1 MSKRL
6 VTAVLVA
13 VSTVLVAACAT
24 EPPRETADLVLRHG
38 RVVTMDSLRPSAEA
52 VAVVGSRIVGV
63 GTDAEIE
70 RWIGAAT
77 EVVDLHGRLAIP
89 GLIEGHGHYMSLG
102 ESRLNLDLTA
112 VRDWDEIVALVGAA
126 ARDAGKDTWIIGRGW
141 HQEKWDRVPQPNV
154 EGVPLH
160 ASLDAVSANNPV
172 YLTHASGHA
181 ALVNQRALDLAGITR
196 GTPDPDGG
204 EIVKDGSGEPTG
216 LLRESAQGLV
226 SRAMARA
233 DSGMTADA
241 REARLRRE
249 VQLAGDEA
257 LAHGITTFVDA
268 GVGFE
273 TVDFYRKLEA
283 EGALP
288 VRLYVMIRAATPR
301 LRENLARYRMP
312 ADTNDFLVVRSLKRS
327 LDGALGSHGAWML
340 APYNDLPG
348 SVGLAT
354 DDTADLREVAALALE
369 NGYQLSIHAIGDRA
383 NREVLNIYE
392 AAFRTQPERHDLRWR
407 IEHAQHLDPADIPR
421 FAQLG
426 VIAAMQGVH
435 ATSDGPWVLKRLGP
449 KRAKAGAYLWRD
461 LTRSGA
467 LIANGTDVPVE
478 SIDPIACYYSS
489 VTRRMPNGQQFYPE
503 QRMTRDE
510 ALRSYTSNNAFAIF
524 DEGVK
529 GSITAGK
536 LADITVLSKDIL
548 TVPDEEIRS
557 ARVDLTI
564 LGGKVRFRREAP
576 DPALAGGETTPAGGN

>member
-6 VTAVLVA
+6 LTAVLA
-13 VSTVLVAACAT
+13 AMSTVLLGACAADT
-24 EPPRETADLVLRHG
+24 QRETADLVLHHG
-38 RVVTMDSLRPSAEA
+38 RVVTVDSLLPEAEA
-52 VAVVGSRIVGV
+52 VAVVGSRIVAV

-70 RWIGAAT
+70 PWIGAST
-77 EVVDLHGRLAIP
+77 EVVDLGGRLAIP
-89 GLIEGHGHYMSLG
+89 GFIEGHGHYMGLG
-102 ESRLNLDLTA
+102 EAKLNLDLTA
-112 VRDWDEIVALVGAA
+112 VRNWDEIVALVGAA
-126 ARDAGKDTWIIGRGW
+126 ARDAGKGTWIIGRGW
-141 HQEKWDRVPQPNV
+141 HQEKWNRVPQPNV

-160 ASLDAVSANNPV
+160 GSLDAASPNNPV

-181 ALVNQRALDLAGITR
+181 SLVNKRALELAGITR
-196 GTPDPDGG
+196 ATPDPQGG
-204 EIVKDGSGEPTG
+204 EIVKDAGGEPTG
-216 LLRESAQGLV
+216 LLREAAQGLV

-249 VQLAGDEA
+249 VQLAGAEA
-257 LAHGITTFVDA
+257 LTHGVTTFVDA
-268 GVGFE
+268 GAGFE

-312 ADTNDFLVVRSLKRS
+312 ADTNDFLVVRSVKRT
-327 LDGALGSHGAWML
+327 LDGALGSHGAWLL
-340 APYNDLPG
+340 APYADLPT

-369 NGYQLSIHAIGDRA
+369 NGYQLNIHAIGDRA
-383 NREVLNIYE
+383 NREALNIYE
-392 AAFRTQPERHDLRWR
+392 AAFRAHPEQQDVRWR

-421 FAQLG
+421 FAELS

-449 KRAKAGAYLWRD
+449 ERAKSGAYVWQD
-461 LTRSGA
+461 LMRSGA

-478 SIDPIACYYSS
+478 AIDPIACYYST
-489 VTRRMPNGQQFYPE
+489 VTRRTPDGQLFYPE
-503 QRMTRDE
+503 QRMSRQE
-510 ALRSYTSNNAFAIF
+510 ALRSYTTNNAYATF
-524 DEGVK
+524 DESVK
-529 GSITAGK
+529 GSITVGK

-564 LGGKVRFRREAP
+564 LGGKVKYRREGSP
-576 DPALAGGETTPAGGN
+576 GSY